1 MRGEVMKIGVRAAL
15 AVLLAAAI
23 PFAAVAEAAP
33 KRSAAGDIK
42 GVALGIFLGQP
53 TGLSCRLGL
62 GGPSSLEAKAAWD
75 LAGSK
80 DKAAS
85 FSFQANYLLE
95 FPGVLVLEGHD
106 IPPYVGGG
114 AQFDLGAESRIGI
127 RIPFGLAY
135 RLEKAP
141 IEFCLE
147 LGIGMGLFPST
158 SLMTSGGLGIR
169 YIIKGK
175 K

>member
-1 MRGEVMKIGVRAAL
+1 MKIGVRAAL
-15 AVLLAAAI
+15 AGLMAAII
-23 PFAAVAEAAP
+23 PFAAAAEAAP
-33 KRSAAGDIK
+33 KRSIAGDIN
-42 GVALGIFLGQP
+42 GVALGAFLGQP
-53 TGLSCRLGL
+53 TGLTCRLGL
-62 GGPSSLEAKAAWD
+62 GGPSSIEAKAAWD

-80 DKAAS
+80 DRSAA

-95 FPGVLVLEGHD
+95 FPGVLVIEGRD

-114 AQFDLGAESRIGI
+114 AQFDIGAESRIGL
-127 RIPFGLAY
+127 RLPFGLVY

-158 SLMTSGGLGIR
+158 SLMTSGGIGIR